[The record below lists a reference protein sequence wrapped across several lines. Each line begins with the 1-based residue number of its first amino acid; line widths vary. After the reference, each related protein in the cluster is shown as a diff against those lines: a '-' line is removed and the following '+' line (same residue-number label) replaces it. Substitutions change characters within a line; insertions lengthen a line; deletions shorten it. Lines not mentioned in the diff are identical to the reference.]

1 MKKDTNI
8 QETDDELVKRL
19 RGLNAKKSLRK
30 VQTDNFPF
38 ASMGTLSRI
47 AKGKAPTRKRLRDE
61 FRLFDMVRVKACP
74 NCGKGHTRKCYP
86 KKDLVKLKSNWDALR
101 TALIGKTDVATIL
114 AYVKTLRKLEDEER
128 QEET

>member
-1 MKKDTNI
+1 MKKYTNI

-19 RGLNAKKSLRK
+19 VGLVAKKSLRK
-30 VQTDNFPF
+30 VQTDDFPF

-61 FRLFDMVRVKACP
+61 FSLFDMVSVKACP

-86 KKDLVKLKSNWDALR
+86 RNKSLR
-101 TALIGKTDVATIL
+101 ILQANRDVATMIT
-114 AYVKTLRKLEDEER
+114 YVKTLRKLENAGLE
-128 QEET
+128 